1 MWWSAAASS
10 GWRLGSVWARLGAK
24 VTVVEF
30 LDTILGGM
38 DGEVAKQFQRMLSKQ
53 GIEFRL
59 SAKVTGVAKAKKGV
73 TVTFEPVKGVLPRP
87 SRRMRC

>member
-1 MWWSAAASS
+1 
-10 GWRLGSVWARLGAK
+10 VWARLGAK

-59 SAKVTGVAKAKKGV
+59 GAKVTGVAKAKKGA
-73 TVTFEPVKGVLPRP
+73 TVTFEPVKGGAAETIEADAVL
-87 SRRMRC
+87 